1 MKKMLCLLMALIMC
15 ASLFAACG
23 GEKGK
28 ESDSD
33 SDAEKNTEPNVSD
46 DANTEKDKD
55 KDKDPSSHTVKLIEK
70 DGVVYFENTDAVPEI
85 VLTGETDIVVEDAQ
99 FYEKLVNAIDG
110 KSIVKDVCNCKAIY
124 IVRMGGYT
132 VELHGH
138 SIALYAGN
146 GTLMPDLIGT
156 IDDCT
161 KEEMNEL
168 LAILSALIGEKQ
180 T

>member
-23 GEKGK
+23 GEKEK

-33 SDAEKNTEPNVSD
+33 SDSEKNMESNVSD

-55 KDKDPSSHTVKLIEK
+55 PSSLTVKLIEK

-146 GTLMPDLIGT
+146 STLMPDLIGT

>member
-55 KDKDPSSHTVKLIEK
+55 PYSHTVKLIEK